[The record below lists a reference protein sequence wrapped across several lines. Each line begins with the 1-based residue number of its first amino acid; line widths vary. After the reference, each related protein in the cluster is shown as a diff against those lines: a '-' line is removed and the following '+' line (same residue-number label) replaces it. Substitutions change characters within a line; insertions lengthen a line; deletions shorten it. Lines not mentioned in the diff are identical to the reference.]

1 MAGKSL
7 VLTFILCVS
16 AIGARAAT
24 KEEIVPAGTIMHCTM
39 DEPNFSSK
47 TAQVGD
53 PVLCHLGPLNTF
65 GHSLFPRGAMLS
77 GHLQESKDPG
87 HFVGKGWLELE
98 FDRIILP
105 GAEVMPLAAKI
116 IAAPHLKAD
125 REGKL
130 HSGGHPKRDAVEWM
144 IPVLWPIKLITLPA
158 RGPYPALK
166 GESRL
171 TMRLMEDV
179 IVPLPTVA
187 RASVPSPP
195 WATPTNYIPSPYG
208 LLRPASL
215 LTPEPVPT
223 PAVVRTSEETT
234 RSPAVETD
242 VATQSAVTAQP
253 SAVVTSAVVAV
264 PGASVPSSQIAA
276 RASVDESS
284 LTLLILKGGAAF
296 LSREYWVQGGQMHCI
311 SESGEGKAFPLESV
325 DLYQTVRVNRERN
338 VEFIL
343 RSKDSVVEQ

>member
-7 VLTFILCVS
+7 VLTLILCVS

-24 KEEIVPAGTIMHCTM
+24 KEEIVPAGTILHCTM

-47 TAQVGD
+47 TAQAGD

-130 HSGGHPKRDAVEWM
+130 HGGGHPKRDAVEWM

-179 IVPLPTVA
+179 IVPLPAVA

-208 LLRPASL
+208 LMRPASL
-215 LTPEPVPT
+215 VTSEPVPA
-223 PAVVRTSEETT
+223 PAVMRTAEEATQPPVVETPSVAQVDVT
-234 RSPAVETD
+234 RSPGGVGAPAVE
-242 VATQSAVTAQP
+242 SLP
-253 SAVVTSAVVAV
+253 SV
-264 PGASVPSSQIAA
+264 SSSEA
-276 RASVDESS
+276 RAPEDESR
-284 LTLLILKGGAAF
+284 LTVLILKGGAAF
-296 LSREYWVQGGQMHCI
+296 ISRQYWVEGSQIHCT

-338 VEFIL
+338 VEFVL
-343 RSKDSVVEQ
+343 RSKDRVVEQ

>member
-1 MAGKSL
+1 MAGKT
-7 VLTFILCVS
+7 LTLILCVATCVS
-16 AIGARAAT
+16 AIGAYAAT
-24 KEEIVPAGTIMHCTM
+24 REEIVPAGTVLHCTM

-47 TAQVGD
+47 TAQAGD
-53 PVLCHLGPLNTF
+53 PVLCHLGPLNSF
-65 GHSLFPRGAMLS
+65 GHSVFPRGAMLS

-130 HSGGHPKRDAVEWM
+130 HGGGHPKRDAVEWM
-144 IPVLWPIKLITLPA
+144 IPVLWPIKILTLPA

-179 IVPLPTVA
+179 IVPLPAV

-195 WATPTNYIPSPYG
+195 WATPTSYIPSPYG
-208 LLRPASL
+208 LMRPASL
-215 LTPEPVPT
+215 V
-223 PAVVRTSEETT
+223 T
-234 RSPAVETD
+234 RD
-242 VATQSAVTAQP
+242 
-253 SAVVTSAVVAV
+253 
-264 PGASVPSSQIAA
+264 PGASETVTADRVTSMPGRPLPNDIGPLDSAEVAQPQPVRDTATA
-276 RASVDESS
+276 RATDTANAKT
-284 LTLLILKGGAAF
+284 TLVVLKGGSAF
-296 LSREYWVQGGQMHCI
+296 LSRQYWVQGGQIQCV
-311 SESGEGKAFPLESV
+311 SEDGETKAFPLENV
-325 DLYQTVRVNRERN
+325 DLYQTVRLNRERN
-338 VEFIL
+338 VEFVL
-343 RSKDSVVEQ
+343 HSKDSVVEQ